1 MRHKMSDS
9 TCRELIDRRIR
20 EYQSGSRDERREML
34 NEVVDLTGYSVKH
47 AIKVLNHGFPPA
59 SDQRRGRK
67 AKYGNEVKRPLIQLW
82 AASDRLCSKRLA
94 AVLGDLVESLERHG
108 HLCVSDDVRS
118 LLVSMSAS
126 TVDRL
131 LSQERLQRPRGLGTT
146 RHGGSL
152 KKRIPV
158 RTHNGPLREAPGYFE
173 CDLVAHC
180 GQSIKGSF
188 LYTLVMTDL
197 YTGWTDFEPIAD
209 RTAEC
214 VVAAIKLIR
223 SRLPMPLLG
232 LDTDNGAEFI
242 NDIVCDYCI
251 EAQIYQERSRPYKKN
266 DQAHIEQKN
275 GSVVRR
281 SVAYGRYDGAA
292 AQEALRDVYAALR
305 LHVNYFQPSMK
316 LEHKTRSGD
325 RTSRKH
331 DVARTPLQRLMSSGT
346 LDQYECAQALVIYKR
361 LDPLALIRR
370 LETAR
375 GRLQAWVCTD
385 PPAQIE
391 RKSIPSPATRK
402 NSSSAAF
409 AYVWKDVEKVFES
422 KPQVCIQH
430 LFAGLQKKYPGL
442 LKDQQI
448 HMFRKY
454 VHAWQSTNR
463 PTNEPARPE
472 DGGACARTRALANK
486 KAAR

>member
-1 MRHKMSDS
+1 MSDS
-9 TCRELIDRRIR
+9 TCRELIERRIPD
-20 EYQSGSRDERREML
+20 YQSGSRDERREIL
-34 NEVVDLTGYSVKH
+34 IEVIELSGYSVKH
-47 AIKVLNHGFPPA
+47 VIKLLNHGFPPA
-59 SDQRRGRK
+59 SDQCRGRK
-67 AKYGNEVKRPLIQLW
+67 AKYGDEVKRPLVQLW
-82 AASDRLCSKRLA
+82 VVSDRLCSKRLV
-94 AVLGDLVESLERHG
+94 AVLGDLLESLERHG
-108 HLCVSDDVRS
+108 HLCVSTNVRS

-146 RHGGSL
+146 RPGGSL
-152 KKRIPV
+152 KMRIPV
-158 RTHNGPLREAPGYFE
+158 RTHNGTPREVPGYFE

-180 GQSIKGSF
+180 GQSTKGSF

-209 RTAEC
+209 RTAER

-223 SRLPMPLLG
+223 SRLPMPVLG

-242 NDIVCDYCI
+242 NDIVCEYCTK
-251 EAQIYQERSRPYKKN
+251 AQISQERSRPYKKN
-266 DQAHIEQKN
+266 DQAHVEQKN

-281 SVAYGRYDGAA
+281 SVAYGRYDSAA
-292 AQEALRDVYAALR
+292 AQEALSDVYAALR

-331 DVARTPLQRLMSSGT
+331 DVARTPLQRLIHSGT
-346 LDQYECAQALVIYKR
+346 LGQDEHAKLLATYNR

-391 RKSIPSPATRK
+391 RKSIPAPATRK
-402 NSSSAAF
+402 NGSSSVFAHVWMDVEQAF
-409 AYVWKDVEKVFES
+409 AS
-422 KPQVCIQH
+422 KPQVCIQR
-430 LFAGLQKKYPGL
+430 LFASLQEKYPGR

-463 PTNEPARPE
+463 LPNERARPE
-472 DGGACARTRALANK
+472 DGERLRQNKDAL
-486 KAAR
+486 